1 MGVFSD
7 PELNQKKLIEYV
19 QKKNLFP
26 EISSAT
32 KKARMIFLIDA
43 TISMSSLFTQL
54 KIILPQI
61 FADVYETLRNKK
73 VKGSL

>member
-1 MGVFSD
+1 M
-7 PELNQKKLIEYV
+7 
-19 QKKNLFP
+19 FP

-32 KKARMIFLIDA
+32 KKARMVFLIDA